1 MTGSARDR
9 MNLAWDDMRHRTLS
23 STTPSVFRPAHA
35 RTGHVMI
42 ALDAF
47 ALAIRR
53 AIPRALTPAVIT
65 ARALH
70 ARWGR

>member
-1 MTGSARDR
+1 
-9 MNLAWDDMRHRTLS
+9 MNLAWDDMRQNS
-23 STTPSVFRPAHA
+23 VSTTPSVFRPAHA

-70 ARWGR
+70 ARRGM

>member
-1 MTGSARDR
+1 
-9 MNLAWDDMRHRTLS
+9 
-23 STTPSVFRPAHA
+23 
-35 RTGHVMI
+35 VMI

-70 ARWGR
+70 ARRGR